1 MSTRI
6 RRRPPAR
13 RRTPLTPRK
22 QPVQQ
27 RSRVTVESI
36 LTAAAQVF
44 EEQGY
49 AAGTTNRIAERAGVS
64 IGTLYQY
71 FPNKETLAVR
81 LLERHVEQG
90 ERMIAGLIERARTV
104 PLGLRD
110 GLRLFVEAALA
121 HHDERPRLQHL
132 LLEEAPRP
140 PHVHSALRCAEEEM
154 IDSVASLLQRFPE
167 VRSSDLRRTAYFA
180 VQVVEQLTHQYAAHP
195 PRGLSRPAFASELVA
210 LLEAYLTGRR
220 ATR

>member
-1 MSTRI
+1 
-6 RRRPPAR
+6 
-13 RRTPLTPRK
+13 
-22 QPVQQ
+22 VQE
-27 RSRVTVESI
+27 RSRATVEAI

-90 ERMIAGLIERARTV
+90 ERMIAGLIERARTQ
-104 PLGLRD
+104 PLRLRE
-110 GLRLFVEAALA
+110 GLRLFVDATLA

-140 PHVHSALRCAEEEM
+140 PRLLDALRCAEDEL
-154 IDSVASLLQRFPE
+154 IGAIAGLLQRFPE
-167 VRSSDLRRTAYFA
+167 VPAGDLKRTAYFA
-180 VQVVEQLTHQYAAHP
+180 VQTVELLTHQFAAHP
-195 PRGLSRPAFASELVA
+195 PRGLSRPAFANEVVT
-210 LLEAYLTGRR
+210 LLEAYLTCRR
-220 ATR
+220 GTR

>member
-13 RRTPLTPRK
+13 RTTRLTPRK

-27 RSRVTVESI
+27 RSRATVESI
-36 LTAAAQVF
+36 LTAASQVF
-44 EEQGY
+44 AEQGY

-90 ERMIAGLIERARTV
+90 ERMIAGLIERARTM
-104 PLGLRD
+104 PLDLRD
-110 GLRLFVEAALA
+110 GLRL
-121 HHDERPRLQHL
+121 
-132 LLEEAPRP
+132 
-140 PHVHSALRCAEEEM
+140 
-154 IDSVASLLQRFPE
+154 
-167 VRSSDLRRTAYFA
+167 
-180 VQVVEQLTHQYAAHP
+180 
-195 PRGLSRPAFASELVA
+195 
-210 LLEAYLTGRR
+210 
-220 ATR
+220 